1 MFLPPK
7 AQWISVIL
15 DLDVDVD
22 RVDEV
27 VDRVDEVVDRVDEVV
42 DRVDVDHADIEN
54 IDKSMEKVRREI

>member
-1 MFLPPK
+1 M
-7 AQWISVIL
+7 